1 MEFAIPTNS
10 TSSAEDGSTNEKAFT
25 YASYAPADQIDDW
38 AIYGYV
44 VGWTMFGVAVASI
57 GAAALTPSVSVAVGA
72 MNFVGLVQVIYL
84 VGSLPIVNMPYNYK
98 AAADALSWV
107 GLNPAIGPVTT
118 DSPNDPVATSVLMDS
133 SISFPSFPMEVK
145 AFVEDV
151 PPVANGPVVAEAP
164 GAVEI
169 LVPLADNDTLAP
181 LAPPESETP
190 PAPPVRV
197 VIEIPQQDDD
207 GVAQGKPPVSPFDA
221 RPPPPPPSPSPPPPP
236 KKQPSPKSPVPVK
249 DVTSPRPKPS
259 PPPPVKKPGPKPSP
273 PPPVKKPGPKPSPP
287 PPVKKPQPEAS
298 PSPPPPVKRPSPP
311 PPVKRPS
318 PPPPVKRPSPPPP
331 VERPSPPPPAV
342 KPPIYEA
349 KAPPSPPPP
358 VNYNPKPSPPPPYRN
373 PKPSPSPPPPPPR
386 LVLSP
391 IVIRPPSPITIRPSP
406 ILVANSPVLVN
417 SPSPTLSIGDLVR
430 ARRSLSALEDPVNAL
445 SSSGFS
451 YTVVTATPGQTV
463 NSTES
468 VDEFAEQSVGSS
480 FLSRIRAI
488 RDAGDDIPG
497 ADSRRLDTLWNVLFW
512 SAIAVA
518 AIGVLHAA
526 LYLFLV
532 KVKKTQ
538 ELPKMLHFPR
548 LELIVF
554 MIVLPMICAAGS
566 ACLQSSS
573 SGVLAAGVCL
583 GILLPFGFI
592 LGASAFLVF
601 FIVRPSMKDRKAY
614 YVVCEAFEAG
624 DALLAE
630 TTAAGTIDD
639 GSSTP
644 TSTSSGGNDK
654 ITTTTS
660 ASVSTPRDADVEAA
674 NVAPGHPTTTQD
686 AAAPRRVGRFV
697 YRAILAPVFGF
708 ESEYRA
714 NVKYEN
720 VEPSHPIW
728 VGKNKAESTRVKRFG
743 CFFEDAHGP
752 QVFRVVTGFL
762 TAEARVP
769 FGKTDGRDMDDA
781 DGADDDER
789 GAGPRVFISAEHS
802 ETFVEIMQ
810 TFGVLFALTKMTL
823 FAAIVNAAGGVNNLA
838 QVISLVV
845 VSAVHIAYLRFFV
858 PYRLRIELAAEIV
871 ASTCDFAVFICGII
885 LIAVNNWTTSM
896 GTSMGIAMLVL
907 QAVGFLVFISVRV
920 GLAIRTSFLT
930 VLTKRK

>member
-1 MEFAIPTNS
+1 
-10 TSSAEDGSTNEKAFT
+10 
-25 YASYAPADQIDDW
+25 
-38 AIYGYV
+38 
-44 VGWTMFGVAVASI
+44 MFGVAVASI

-107 GLNPAIGPVTT
+107 GLNPAIGPVTA
-118 DSPNDPVATSVLMDS
+118 DSPNDPVATSILMDS
-133 SISFPSFPMEVK
+133 SIYFPSFPLEVK

-151 PPVANGPVVAEAP
+151 PPVANGPVVADAP
-164 GAVEI
+164 GALEI
-169 LVPLADNDTLAP
+169 LVPQADNDTLLP
-181 LAPPESETP
+181 LAPPESDTP
-190 PAPPVRV
+190 PAPPMRV
-197 VIEIPQQDDD
+197 IIEIQTQDDD
-207 GVAQGKPPVSPFDA
+207 DVAGGKPPVSPFDA
-221 RPPPPPPSPSPPPPP
+221 RPPPPPPLPSPSPPPPP
-236 KKQPSPKSPVPVK
+236 KAQPTPTPSPKSPVPNK
-249 DVTSPRPKPS
+249 DVASPQPKPSPPPPVNEPRPKPS
-259 PPPPVKKPGPKPSP
+259 PPPPVNK
-273 PPPVKKPGPKPSPP
+273 
-287 PPVKKPQPEAS
+287 AS

-311 PPVKRPS
+311 PPS
-318 PPPPVKRPSPPPP
+318 P
-331 VERPSPPPPAV
+331 EV
-342 KPPIYEA
+342 KPPIYQG
-349 KAPPSPPPP
+349 KTPPSPPPP
-358 VNYNPKPSPPPPYRN
+358 VNYNPKPSPSPPPPVNYNPKPSPSPPPPVNYNNN

-391 IVIRPPSPITIRPSP
+391 IVIRPPSPITIRPP
-406 ILVANSPVLVN
+406 TLVN
-417 SPSPTLSIGDLVR
+417 QPVSVKSPPTLSIGDLV
-430 ARRSLSALEDPVNAL
+430 AGRRSLSALEDPVNAL

-451 YTVVTATPGQTV
+451 YTVVTATPGQAV

-468 VDEFAEQSVGSS
+468 VDEFAQQSVGSS

-488 RDAGDDIPG
+488 RDAGDEIPG

-518 AIGVLHAA
+518 AVGVLHAA
-526 LYLFLV
+526 LVLFLV

-573 SGVLAAGVCL
+573 SGALAAGVCL

-601 FIVRPSMKDRKAY
+601 FIVRPSMQDRKAF

-630 TTAAGTIDD
+630 TTAAGTMDDDGGD
-639 GSSTP
+639 GSSTSTL
-644 TSTSSGGNDK
+644 TSTSTSTSTGGNGK
-654 ITTTTS
+654 LATTTS
-660 ASVSTPRDADVEAA
+660 ASASTPRDADVEADVEAA

-686 AAAPRRVGRFV
+686 ASAPRRVGSVGRFV
-697 YRAILAPVFGF
+697 YRAVLAPVFGF

-714 NVKYEN
+714 NVKYEH

-728 VGKNKAESTRVKRFG
+728 VGRNKAESTRVKRFG

-762 TAEARVP
+762 TAGAHVP
-769 FGKTDGRDMDDA
+769 SVKTDGRDMDETD
-781 DGADDDER
+781 
-789 GAGPRVFISAEHS
+789 GPRVFISAEHS

-823 FAAIVNAAGGVNNLA
+823 FAAIINAAGGVNNLA

-845 VSAVHIAYLRFFV
+845 VSAVHIAYLRLFV